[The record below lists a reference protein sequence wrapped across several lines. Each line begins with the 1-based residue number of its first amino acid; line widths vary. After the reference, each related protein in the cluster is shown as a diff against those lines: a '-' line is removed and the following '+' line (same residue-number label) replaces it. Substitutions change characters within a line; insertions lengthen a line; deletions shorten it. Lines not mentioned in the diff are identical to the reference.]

1 MKTFLLLLL
10 FGNYFL
16 YAQVGIGTTSPSESS
31 MLEINSEASD
41 GSFKGLMPPRVTVAQ
56 RDLINPT
63 DADTGLMVFVNDPD
77 ASIYGLQVYNGTFW
91 ENIYLLQ
98 NSVQPTE
105 VSFTITETSQ
115 SESDAAID
123 LEFNITDP
131 SATNGLTLT
140 VAASS
145 YDDLAETTAQV
156 ITIPPDT
163 QVFNATEVFTLVD
176 DTEVE
181 GNEQIV
187 FSITNASGG
196 SGAPTI
202 GANSAFD
209 LTVVD
214 NDVNLWI
221 NEIRYENDGT
231 DIPEDE
237 FVEVAGNAIDVTGY
251 QIIHYN
257 GSNGRII
264 STITLNAVVPDQL
277 NGFGT
282 LSTQVALQNGIDGI
296 ALVDPLGNVIQ
307 FLSYIDDTD
316 EVEEYTFFAT
326 QGPAAGMESTD
337 IGVYMQTDV
346 EVGFSLSLSGNGT
359 TYAEFTWE
367 EPAAESPGA
376 INSGQTFN

>member
-41 GSFKGLMPPRVTVAQ
+41 GSFKGMMPPRVTVAQ

-123 LEFNITDP
+123 LEFNITNP

-145 YDDLAETTAQV
+145 YADLAETTAQV

-181 GNEQIV
+181 GNEQIL

-202 GANSAFD
+202 GTNLAFD

-221 NEIRYENDGT
+221 NEIHYDNVGSDVNER
-231 DIPEDE
+231 
-237 FVEVAGNAIDVTGY
+237 VEIAGSAGIDLTGY
-251 QIIHYN
+251 TIFHYN
-257 GSNGRII
+257 GRNGLVLEEQSLTGVIVEISNGLGVKNIFI
-264 STITLNAVVPDQL
+264 E
-277 NGFGT
+277 G
-282 LSTQVALQNGIDGI
+282 LQNDDEGI
-296 ALVDPLGNVIQ
+296 AIVDPSGNVIQ
-307 FLSYIDDTD
+307 FLSYEG
-316 EVEEYTFFAT
+316 EVTAT
-326 QGPAAGMESTD
+326 NGPAAGMTSVLLPIDQHPES
-337 IGVYMQTDV
+337 QA
-346 EVGFSLSLSGNGT
+346 EVGESMQLTGTGN
-359 TYAEFTWE
+359 TYSDFTWE
-367 EPAAESPGA
+367 IKPDTIDA

>member
-10 FGNYFL
+10 FGNYCL

-115 SESDAAID
+115 SESDVAID
-123 LEFNITDP
+123 LEFNITNP

-145 YDDLAETTAQV
+145 YDDLVETTAQV

-163 QVFNATEVFTLVD
+163 QVFNAIEVFTLVD

-181 GNEQIV
+181 GNEQIL

-221 NEIRYENDGT
+221 NEIHYDNVSGDVNER
-231 DIPEDE
+231 
-237 FVEVAGNAIDVTGY
+237 VEIAGSAGIDLTGY
-251 QIIHYN
+251 RIIEYN
-257 GSNGRII
+257 GSDGGIIDTHTISGIIVEIENGLGVKNI
-264 STITLNAVVPDQL
+264 STPDI
-277 NGFGT
+277 
-282 LSTQVALQNGIDGI
+282 QNGPNDGI
-296 ALVDPLGNVIQ
+296 ALVDPSNNVIQ
-307 FLSYIDDTD
+307 FLSYEG
-316 EVEEYTFFAT
+316 EVTAT
-326 QGPAAGMESTD
+326 EGPAAGLTSILLPIDQDPAVT
-337 IGVYMQTDV
+337 I
-346 EVGFSLSLSGNGT
+346 GFSMQLTGTGN
-359 TYAEFTWE
+359 TYSDFTWE
-367 EPAAESPGA
+367 IKPDTIDA

>member
-10 FGNYFL
+10 FGNYCL

-41 GSFKGLMPPRVTVAQ
+41 GSFKGMMPPRVTIAQ

-123 LEFNITDP
+123 LEFNITNP

-145 YDDLAETTAQV
+145 YDDLVETTAQV

-181 GNEQIV
+181 GNEQIL

-202 GANSAFD
+202 GANSTFD

-221 NEIRYENDGT
+221 NEIHYDNVSGDVNER
-231 DIPEDE
+231 
-237 FVEVAGNAIDVTGY
+237 VEIAGSAGIDLTGY
-251 QIIHYN
+251 RIIEYN
-257 GSNGRII
+257 GSDGGIIDTHTISGIIVEIENGLGVKNI
-264 STITLNAVVPDQL
+264 STPDI
-277 NGFGT
+277 
-282 LSTQVALQNGIDGI
+282 QNGPNDGI
-296 ALVDPLGNVIQ
+296 ALVDPSNNVIQ
-307 FLSYIDDTD
+307 FLSYEG
-316 EVEEYTFFAT
+316 EVTAT
-326 QGPAAGMESTD
+326 EGPAAGLTSILLPIDQDPAVT
-337 IGVYMQTDV
+337 I
-346 EVGFSLSLSGNGT
+346 GFSMQLTGTGN
-359 TYAEFTWE
+359 TYSDFTWE
-367 EPAAESPGA
+367 IKPDTIDA